1 MDNKLIY
8 SNKLINNEK
17 LQFSITLKEYSSS
30 INETISRINNS
41 SYIRNFNSI
50 LKQQPEI
57 STSFENPNLRTRLLN
72 LLVIL
77 QNLKNFTQQTLHHTV
92 YLFDIYCSK
101 RILYEKHYTLLFLTC
116 LLVSC
121 KYNDKK
127 NRIPEISELVR
138 LSNEDNFIKFEED
151 SLNINEEIDKSMF
164 QQMEKHLLLTIDWDL
179 SFWSI
184 EDGLQCI
191 CTFMK
196 SILNEDFKNTGD
208 SLKSKNVNKILLLT
222 YQISSFLGEISHTLQ
237 DFIQIPSDTIAYVS
251 SLLSISIINI
261 NNITDQNYCKVM
273 IDLLM
278 DADNVEDFP
287 IKRMYTNNQ
296 DTVLKCLHLFMNILF
311 DMNTVDNSYDN
322 DLNDK
327 VNRKYAIFLQKYSQI
342 QIIEKIEVF
351 KQFNKTAFYKLIY
364 LTNLDSNVDDIDED
378 LVKDQIIH
386 VSQFLLGLSV

>member
-8 SNKLINNEK
+8 PNRLIHNEK

-30 INETISRINNS
+30 INDTIKNINNS

-57 STSFENPNLRTRLLN
+57 ANSFKNPNLRTRLLN

-77 QNLKNFTQQTLHHTV
+77 QNLKKFTQQTLHHTV
-92 YLFDIYCSK
+92 HLFDIYCSK

-127 NRIPEISELVR
+127 NKIPEISELVR
-138 LSNEDNFIKFEED
+138 LANEENFIKFED
-151 SLNINEEIDKSMF
+151 DNINRSEEIDMSMF

-191 CTFMK
+191 CTYMK
-196 SILNEDFKNTGD
+196 SILNEETKSTGD
-208 SLKSKNVNKILLLT
+208 SVASKNINKILLLT
-222 YQISSFLGEISHTLQ
+222 YQISSFLGEVSHTLQ
-237 DFIQIPSDTIAYVS
+237 DFIQIPSDVMAYVS
-251 SLLSISIINI
+251 SLLSLSIINI
-261 NNITDQNYCKVM
+261 NNIIDEDYCKVM
-273 IDLLM
+273 VDLLM
-278 DADNVEDFP
+278 DSENIVEFP
-287 IKRMYTNNQ
+287 IKRMYSNNQ
-296 DTVLKCLHLFMNILF
+296 DIVLKCLHLFMNILF
-311 DMNTVDNSYDN
+311 DMNTVNANYDN
-322 DLNDK
+322 VMNDK
-327 VNRKYAIFLQKYSQI
+327 VNRKYGIFLQKYSQI

-364 LTNLDSNVDDIDED
+364 LTNLDASVDNIDEE
-378 LVKDQIIH
+378 LVKDQILH
-386 VSQFLLGLSV
+386 VSQFLLGLSI

>member
-8 SNKLINNEK
+8 PSRLIHNEK

-30 INETISRINNS
+30 INDTIKNINNS

-57 STSFENPNLRTRLLN
+57 ANSFKNPNLRTRLLN

-77 QNLKNFTQQTLHHTV
+77 QNLKSFTQQTLHHTV

-127 NRIPEISELVR
+127 NKIPEISELVR
-138 LSNEDNFIKFEED
+138 LSNEDNFIKFED
-151 SLNINEEIDKSMF
+151 DNINRNEEIDMSMF

-191 CTFMK
+191 CTYMK
-196 SILNEDFKNTGD
+196 SILNEESKNTGD
-208 SLKSKNVNKILLLT
+208 SEASKNINKILLLT
-222 YQISSFLGEISHTLQ
+222 YQISSFLGEVSHTLQ
-237 DFIQIPSDTIAYVS
+237 DFIQIPSDVIAYVS
-251 SLLSISIINI
+251 SLLSLSIINI
-261 NNITDQNYCKVM
+261 NNIIDEDYCKVM
-273 IDLLM
+273 VDLLI
-278 DADNVEDFP
+278 DSENIVDFP

-296 DTVLKCLHLFMNILF
+296 DTILKCLHLFMNILF
-311 DMNTVDNSYDN
+311 DMNTVDVNYDN
-322 DLNDK
+322 VMNDK
-327 VNRKYAIFLQKYSQI
+327 VNRKYGIFLQKYSQI

-364 LTNLDSNVDDIDED
+364 LTNLDANVDDIDEE
-378 LVKDQIIH
+378 LVKDQILH
-386 VSQFLLGLSV
+386 VSQFLLGLSI

>member
-1 MDNKLIY
+1 
-8 SNKLINNEK
+8 
-17 LQFSITLKEYSSS
+17 
-30 INETISRINNS
+30 
-41 SYIRNFNSI
+41 
-50 LKQQPEI
+50 
-57 STSFENPNLRTRLLN
+57 
-72 LLVIL
+72 
-77 QNLKNFTQQTLHHTV
+77 
-92 YLFDIYCSK
+92 
-101 RILYEKHYTLLFLTC
+101 
-116 LLVSC
+116 VSC

-151 SLNINEEIDKSMF
+151 SPNRNEEIDKSMF

-261 NNITDQNYCKVM
+261 NNIIDENYCKVM

>member
-8 SNKLINNEK
+8 PSRLIHNEK

-30 INETISRINNS
+30 INDTIKNINNS

-57 STSFENPNLRTRLLN
+57 ANSFKNPNLRTRLLN

-127 NRIPEISELVR
+127 NKIPEISELVR
-138 LSNEDNFIKFEED
+138 LSNEDNFIKFED
-151 SLNINEEIDKSMF
+151 DNINRNEEIDMSMF

-191 CTFMK
+191 CTYMK
-196 SILNEDFKNTGD
+196 SILNEESKNTGD
-208 SLKSKNVNKILLLT
+208 SEASKNINKILLLT
-222 YQISSFLGEISHTLQ
+222 YQISSFLGEVSHTLQ
-237 DFIQIPSDTIAYVS
+237 DFIQIPSDVIAYVS
-251 SLLSISIINI
+251 SLLSLSIINI
-261 NNITDQNYCKVM
+261 NNIIDEDHCKVM
-273 IDLLM
+273 VDLLM
-278 DADNVEDFP
+278 DAENIVDFP

-296 DTVLKCLHLFMNILF
+296 DTILKCLHLFMNILF
-311 DMNTVDNSYDN
+311 DMNTVDVNYDN
-322 DLNDK
+322 VMNDK
-327 VNRKYAIFLQKYSQI
+327 VNRKYGIFLQKYSQI

-364 LTNLDSNVDDIDED
+364 LTNLDANVDDIDEE
-378 LVKDQIIH
+378 LVKDQILH
-386 VSQFLLGLSV
+386 VSQFLLGLSI

>member
-8 SNKLINNEK
+8 PSRLIHNEK

-30 INETISRINNS
+30 INDTIKNINNS

-57 STSFENPNLRTRLLN
+57 ANSFKNPNLRTRLLN

-127 NRIPEISELVR
+127 NKIPEISELVR
-138 LSNEDNFIKFEED
+138 LSNEDNFIKFED
-151 SLNINEEIDKSMF
+151 DNINRNEEIDMSMF

-191 CTFMK
+191 CTYMK
-196 SILNEDFKNTGD
+196 SILNEESKNTGD
-208 SLKSKNVNKILLLT
+208 SEASKNVNKILLLT
-222 YQISSFLGEISHTLQ
+222 YQISSFLGEVSHTLQ
-237 DFIQIPSDTIAYVS
+237 DFIQIPSDVIAYVS
-251 SLLSISIINI
+251 SLLSLSIINI
-261 NNITDQNYCKVM
+261 NNIIDEDYCKVM
-273 IDLLM
+273 VDLLM
-278 DADNVEDFP
+278 DSENIVDFP

-296 DTVLKCLHLFMNILF
+296 DTILKCLHLFMNILF
-311 DMNTVDNSYDN
+311 DMNTVDVNYDN
-322 DLNDK
+322 VMKDK
-327 VNRKYAIFLQKYSQI
+327 VNRKYGIFLQKYSQI

-364 LTNLDSNVDDIDED
+364 LTNLDANVDDIDEE
-378 LVKDQIIH
+378 LVKDQILH
-386 VSQFLLGLSV
+386 VSLFLLGLSI